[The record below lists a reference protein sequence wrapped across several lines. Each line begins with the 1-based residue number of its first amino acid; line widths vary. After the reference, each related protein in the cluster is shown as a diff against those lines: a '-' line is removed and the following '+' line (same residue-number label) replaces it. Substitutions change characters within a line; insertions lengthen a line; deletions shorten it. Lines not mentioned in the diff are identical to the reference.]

1 MPRAS
6 RKPDIL
12 QALARMLEHGQ
23 GKKITTANLAEEVG
37 LSEAALYRHF
47 PSKAKMFEALIDFAE
62 ESVFSRIKPISSEAI
77 PAHEKCSRIITLL
90 LVFAERNPGI
100 SRLLAGDALLGEEPR
115 LLQRIQQL
123 FSRCETQLKQ
133 ILREA
138 EYQNNER
145 TTVSA
150 AVAANLMVT
159 MVEGK
164 IRQYIRTDFTATP
177 MAQWP
182 EQWPVIQQTLF
193 VDCRDPSIQ

>member
-1 MPRAS
+1 
-6 RKPDIL
+6 
-12 QALARMLEHGQ
+12 MLENGQ
-23 GKKITTANLAEEVG
+23 GKKITTANLAAEVG

-47 PSKAKMFEALIDFAE
+47 PSKAKMYEALIDFAE
-62 ESVFSRIKPISSEAI
+62 ESVFSRIKPISTEAI
-77 PAHEKCSRIITLL
+77 PVHEKCSRIITLL

-138 EYQNNER
+138 EYQDNER

-177 MAQWP
+177 MSQWHD
-182 EQWPVIQQTLF
+182 QWPVIQQTLF
-193 VDCRDPSIQ
+193 VVCRDPSIQ